1 MQYDFQI
8 RVTGI
13 LIEDGKIL
21 LVQQRL
27 SENRAWSLPGGRLE
41 QGETLE
47 QGVVRE
53 FKEETGLDVA
63 VDRFLYVCDM
73 KHSGYTAIHVTFL
86 LDREGG
92 VLTLPDNA
100 KDENPIHDVQFV
112 PIGQLTAYGFS
123 EKFVDLVR
131 RGFPNKGSY
140 MGDKENI
147 GLGL

>member
-63 VDRFLYVCDM
+63 VDRLLYVCDI
-73 KHSGYTAIHVTFL
+73 KHSGYTAIHVTFFWI
-86 LDREGG
+86 
-92 VLTLPDNA
+92 A
-100 KDENPIHDVQFV
+100 KAACSRCRTTQRMKTRFMMCSLCRSGN
-112 PIGQLTAYGFS
+112 
-123 EKFVDLVR
+123 
-131 RGFPNKGSY
+131 
-140 MGDKENI
+140 
-147 GLGL
+147 